1 MDKDL
6 IRQIVM
12 EYKMAKSELME
23 SSQTNATRL
32 DRIEQ
37 KIDKLAD
44 AMISLARAEEK
55 ILALQDDHDNTR
67 ERLNKLSVKLDDIQ
81 KAVDDN
87 ARTVSVINKVVYA
100 AMVAAVG
107 AYVAHMWM

>member
-6 IRQIVM
+6 IEQILKD
-12 EYKMAKSELME
+12 YSKMAQNETTE
-23 SSQTNATRL
+23 SRL
-32 DRIEQ
+32 DRIET

-55 ILALQDDHDNTR
+55 IIALQDDHENMR
-67 ERLNKLSVKLDDIQ
+67 ERMNKLSVKLDEIQ

-87 ARTVSVINKVVYA
+87 SRTVSIINKIVYA
-100 AMVAAVG
+100 AVVAAVG

>member
-6 IRQIVM
+6 IEQILKD
-12 EYKMAKSELME
+12 YSKMAQNETTE
-23 SSQTNATRL
+23 SRL
-32 DRIEQ
+32 DRIET

-55 ILALQDDHDNTR
+55 IIALQDDHENMR
-67 ERLNKLSVKLDDIQ
+67 GRLNKLSVKLDEIQ
-81 KAVDDN
+81 KTVDDN
-87 ARTVSVINKVVYA
+87 SRTVSIINKIVYA
-100 AMVAAVG
+100 AVVAAVG

>member
-1 MDKDL
+1 MV
-6 IRQIVM
+6 Q
-12 EYKMAKSELME
+12 ETTE
-23 SSQTNATRL
+23 SRL

-55 ILALQDDHDNTR
+55 IIALQDDHENMR
-67 ERLNKLSVKLDDIQ
+67 ERMNKLSVKLDEIQ

-87 ARTVSVINKVVYA
+87 SRTVSIINKIVYA
-100 AMVAAVG
+100 AVVAAVG

>member
-1 MDKDL
+1 MV
-6 IRQIVM
+6 QN
-12 EYKMAKSELME
+12 ETNE
-23 SSQTNATRL
+23 SRL
-32 DRIEQ
+32 DRIES

-55 ILALQDDHDNTR
+55 IIALQDDHDNMR
-67 ERLNKLSVKLDDIQ
+67 ERLNKLSIKLDEIQ

-87 ARTVSVINKVVYA
+87 ARTVGIINKVVYA